1 MQGTS
6 YSSAADTKIITL
18 AEATWRE
25 FRPYLSRYQWAFD
38 DPRCSPRAAEIVSA
52 LRNKGRKGSN
62 TFLREGGWKFILRP
76 LHAWAFGQAL
86 ERHRRV
92 YYVSYGRQ
100 ALLYLDIDLH
110 RDWQT
115 PGQGQEARRLIDALL
130 RKVFGQDAAFW
141 SPSSR
146 GLNGYLKVDLQGRR
160 YEAAN
165 RVFDRLEQCL
175 QRFLAFYG
183 NLADFEVK
191 GKVGFL
197 RDAEYSWQQYGKLPL
212 HAGWDFDRLEEFRA
226 RPTVPLAG
234 LGRLCQAVEARVPPE
249 VLERHE
255 AHKKGLGDR
264 PPFEGG
270 YFLVTPAVEGA
281 IRERHGDVWWPC
293 LFAGSREDREGN
305 VWLAEKYYRPGRAPL
320 TELEWQ
326 QEAGATRQAVT
337 VRQPGPQGQDT
348 GKSPQPPVA
357 PSPEQPSKPVQQP
370 VPQGQVT
377 GPGNPGP
384 RPAPPSPE
392 QPSKRRTPPLKVNVK
407 VVDLASE
414 PDSFVRQKEAL
425 FRLAR
430 HLKRVPSLDEALKY
444 LHDENLFTGPWEEHR
459 ARRTARVKS
468 ILGFIGRTFDPGR
481 CAQGAVNVG
490 KYDAWAAEKFP
501 DGLTGRT
508 RSRLTEEGDKVDG
521 QEVNVGRGFIAV
533 FLAVCEFALLTDK
546 NRDGSLPHRRA
557 EELWQALFAK
567 GLVAVP
573 FDARKWAV
581 CREGMVRHGLVVI
594 TDRDYHTG
602 KAMRWAL
609 GPYFPFLGL
618 WRRSKPKSLPGPGS
632 LVKKKRA
639 TTRQHN
645 TLLRQQPRKIGLVA
659 HQMPARPPH

>member
-1 MQGTS
+1 
-6 YSSAADTKIITL
+6 L

-52 LRNKGRKGSN
+52 LRNKGRKGSH

-76 LHAWAFGQAL
+76 LHAWAFEHAI

-92 YYVSYGRQ
+92 YFVSYGRK

-130 RKVFGQDAAFW
+130 RKVFGRDAAFW

-146 GLNGYLKVDLQGRR
+146 GLNGSLKVDLQGQG

-197 RDAEYSWQQYGKLPL
+197 RDAEYSWEQYGKLPL
-212 HAGWDFDRLEEFRA
+212 HAGWNFDRLEEFQA

-255 AHKKGLGDR
+255 AHKKGLGEA
-264 PPFEGG
+264 PFAKDG
-270 YFLVTPAVEGA
+270 YFLMTPSVEA
-281 IRERHGDVWWPC
+281 ALVERHGSASPFLFRDSYEDADGDVWIG
-293 LFAGSREDREGN
+293 L
-305 VWLAEKYYRPGRAPL
+305 KYYRPGRAPL
-320 TELEWQ
+320 TELEWRAAQ
-326 QEAGATRQAVT
+326 QEAGTANQAVT
-337 VRQPGPQGQDT
+337 VRQPGPQGQVT
-348 GKSPQPPVA
+348 GKSPRPPAA
-357 PSPEQPSKPVQQP
+357 PSPEQPSTPVQQP

-377 GPGNPGP
+377 GPGNTGP
-384 RPAPPSPE
+384 QPAPPSPE

-430 HLKRVPSLDEALKY
+430 SMKRVPTLEEALTY
-444 LHDENLFTGPWEEHR
+444 LHEENLFTGPWGQHR
-459 ARRTARVKS
+459 ARRAARVKS
-468 ILGFIGRTFDPGR
+468 ILGFIARTFDPGR

-501 DGLTGRT
+501 GGLTGRT
-508 RSRLTEEGDKVDG
+508 RSRLTEEGEKVDG

-557 EELWQALFAK
+557 EELWQALYAK
-567 GLVAVP
+567 GLVSVP

-581 CREGMVRHGLVVI
+581 CREGMVRHGVVVI

-602 KAMRWAL
+602 KAMRWDL

-618 WRRSKPKSLPGPGS
+618 WKRPKPKSLPGPGS

-639 TTRQHN
+639 TTHKHN
-645 TLLRQQPRKIGLVA
+645 TLLRRQPRRTGLVSPRMA
-659 HQMPARPPH
+659 ARPPP